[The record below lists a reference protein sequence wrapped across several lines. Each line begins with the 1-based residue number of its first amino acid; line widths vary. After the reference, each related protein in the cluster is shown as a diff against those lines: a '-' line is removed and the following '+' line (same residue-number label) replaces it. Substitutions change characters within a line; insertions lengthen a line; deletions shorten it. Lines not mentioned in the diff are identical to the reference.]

1 MPRNGRSRTHNKK
14 AIAIKAMKDLEST
27 MLANQDTTIL
37 NSATSLILRIGKRH
51 GIRKSGYFGFSICRK
66 CKKALIPG
74 RNSRLRIRS
83 KTLKISC
90 SEYKAVRTLGPSF
103 ARD

>member
-90 SEYKAVRTLGPSF
+90 LECKAVRTLGPSF

>member
-27 MLANQDTTIL
+27 ILANQDTTIL

-90 SEYKAVRTLGPSF
+90 SECKAVRTLGPSF

>member
-14 AIAIKAMKDLEST
+14 AVAIQAMKDLEST
-27 MLANQDTTIL
+27 MLANQDTSIL

-83 KTLKISC
+83 KSLKISC
-90 SEYKAVRTLGPSF
+90 LDCKAVRTLGPSF